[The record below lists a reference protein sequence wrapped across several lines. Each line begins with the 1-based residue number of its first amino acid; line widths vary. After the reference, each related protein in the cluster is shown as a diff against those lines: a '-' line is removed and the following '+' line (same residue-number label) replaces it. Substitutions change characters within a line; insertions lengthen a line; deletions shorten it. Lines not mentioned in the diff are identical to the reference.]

1 MKTKICTRC
10 KEEKPLSSFV
20 KQKKSK
26 DGLRYW
32 CTACESKQFRGWWL
46 LSRYGI
52 TVEDYNEMFE
62 AQQGCC
68 EICGRHQ
75 SEVNR
80 TFDVDHNH
88 ETGKVRG
95 LLCFDCNRGLGCVK
109 ENTTI
114 LAKAIEYLNKY
125 NESV

>member
-1 MKTKICTRC
+1 MKTKICSNC
-10 KEEKPLSSFV
+10 KKEKSLKDFS
-20 KQKKSK
+20 KARKSK

-32 CTACESKQFRGWWL
+32 CRECESKKFRGWWL
-46 LSRYGI
+46 ESRYGI
-52 TVEDYNEMFE
+52 TVKDYNEMFE
-62 AQQGCC
+62 QQQGCC

-75 SEVNR
+75 SEVSR

-88 ETGKVRG
+88 TTGKVRG
-95 LLCFDCNRGLGCVK
+95 LLCVDCNRCLGCVR
-109 ENTTI
+109 ENVIT